1 MGPQTPGRSVS
12 AGFTPLPHSLYNLL
26 LPTHQQEWGTAPPRL
41 AESPG
46 TGPAFPW
53 GSESTPGEPRADRS
67 PSTVGGHRSA
77 VKDTR
82 TRATEAEVRTRT
94 GSPEGLRT
102 VPVGWRRIP
111 SPAHLGQVRRIPEAL
126 FRPQLDG
133 EELSKTHEGLF
144 QGHLGRAA
152 LGSLFR
158 PILGL
163 GAAREAWERGR
174 RGSRFTGRQEAPAGP
189 LPPERSRRPPPSAG
203 GSPPGTPTAP
213 TDQAC
218 QLGPQF
224 RRGRVGAAATP
235 ALATCRL
242 GREQRDL

>member
-1 MGPQTPGRSVS
+1 MGPQTPGRSLS
-12 AGFTPLPHSLYNLL
+12 AGFTPLPHSLYNSL
-26 LPTHQQEWGTAPPRL
+26 LPTHQQEWGTAPRRL

-53 GSESTPGEPRADRS
+53 GSESRPGEPRADPS

-82 TRATEAEVRTRT
+82 TRATEPEVMTRT

-111 SPAHLGQVRRIPEAL
+111 SPAHLGQVRRRIPEAL

-133 EELSKTHEGLF
+133 EELSKTHESLF

-152 LGSLFR
+152 LRSLFR
-158 PILGL
+158 SILGL

-189 LPPERSRRPPPSAG
+189 FPPREVTAPRLPRPAGSLPAHRQHLPTRPVSSVHSSAVGGSGRRRPPRLQPAG
-203 GSPPGTPTAP
+203 
-213 TDQAC
+213 
-218 QLGPQF
+218 
-224 RRGRVGAAATP
+224 
-235 ALATCRL
+235 
-242 GREQRDL
+242 